1 MGQFRNSGV
10 VDEMMRN
17 RTVTG
22 QQWWYVIWHKD
33 GQDVLS
39 GPYRDQ
45 TEGTNKGMMGRRR
58 DGSPYQFDVK
68 SYPTKDRGL
77 ATQMYKQNRLDSGQ
91 ASLDE
96 SLERMGHQVPGE
108 GIN

>member
-1 MGQFRNSGV
+1 MTNSRV
-10 VDEMMRN
+10 RRQLPYRAPMF
-17 RTVTG
+17 G

-39 GPYRDQ
+39 GPYKDQ

-58 DGSPYQFDVK
+58 DGTPYQFDVK

-96 SLERMGHQVPGE
+96 SLERMGHQIPGE
-108 GIN
+108 EKD